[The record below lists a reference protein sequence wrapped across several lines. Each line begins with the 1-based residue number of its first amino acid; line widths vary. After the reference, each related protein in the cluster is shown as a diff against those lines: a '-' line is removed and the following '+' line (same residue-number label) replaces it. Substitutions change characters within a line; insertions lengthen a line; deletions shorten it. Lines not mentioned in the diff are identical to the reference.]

1 MGVRRDQWRPEF
13 HASSKLGW
21 PCPACRASPLRIV
34 EGSIVD
40 GETHAS
46 AAAHSEEWWEP
57 EQIDGRFVCTM
68 DCGNCKNIVGVA
80 GTYEVRHDRYVDE
93 RTGEAAGD
101 YEKYY
106 RPNFFTD
113 SPRLV
118 DIPDAT
124 PEHVVDELLA
134 SFQLY
139 WNDALAC
146 TNRIRSAVE
155 KLLTARR
162 VPQTTGRKP
171 GSKRQFMSLHR
182 RIELFRA
189 KHSEIADALM
199 AVKWIGN
206 AGSHSDAVTSDDAL
220 DGYELMD
227 WVLDSLY
234 ARRHHS
240 ASTLTRAINRR
251 RAPRSRRRGRSR

>member
-1 MGVRRDQWRPEF
+1 MGAKRDKWRPEF
-13 HASSKLGW
+13 RTSSKLTW
-21 PCPACRASPLRIV
+21 PCPACSASPLRVV
-34 EGSIVD
+34 ERSMCD

-46 AAAHSEEWWEP
+46 AVAHSEDWWEP
-57 EQIDGRFVCTM
+57 EHIQGRFVCLM
-68 DCGNCKNIVGVA
+68 DCGNCKNIVAAA
-80 GTYEVRHDRYVDE
+80 GIYRVQDDRYIDD
-93 RTGEAAGD
+93 RNGEAGD

-106 RPNFFTD
+106 QPKYFTE

-118 DIPDAT
+118 DVPEAT
-124 PEHVVDELLA
+124 PQSIVDELLA

-139 WNDALAC
+139 WSDTLAC

-155 KLLTARR
+155 KLLTAQR

-171 GSKRQFMSLHR
+171 GAKRQFLSLHR

-189 KHSEIADALM
+189 KHSEIADSLM

-206 AGSHSDAVTSDDAL
+206 AGSHSDSVTSDDAL

-234 ARRHHS
+234 ARRHRT
-240 ASTLTRAINRR
+240 ASTLTKAINRR
-251 RAPRSRRRGRSR
+251 RAPRSRRRGSSR